1 MTIQSVAI
9 KRDMLAKLY
18 LFFFAM
24 AATPAPAPHDKVKR
38 ELTNEHYK
46 MLQPTVCLVA
56 RICHSILEEMVVDN
70 KPCIKHST
78 QMLECRELMEGH
90 VRMLE
95 FVEDAPRA
103 KRPAHV
109 KALTERI
116 IELMQD
122 FNEVM
127 VLIGQPPI
135 KI

>member
-1 MTIQSVAI
+1 
-9 KRDMLAKLY
+9 
-18 LFFFAM
+18 
-24 AATPAPAPHDKVKR
+24 
-38 ELTNEHYK
+38 
-46 MLQPTVCLVA
+46 
-56 RICHSILEEMVVDN
+56 
-70 KPCIKHST
+70 
-78 QMLECRELMEGH
+78 MLECRELMEGH